1 MVKIQ
6 YSKKEKD
13 FLIHYENDYQSNAGY
28 INDHILDKE
37 FVAEL
42 KNRGYDVSTLKFSI
56 KNLMVLLSE
65 VKFKNLQYEKVD

>member
-13 FLIHYENDYQSNAGY
+13 FLIHYENDYSSNAAY
-28 INDHILDKE
+28 INDHILNKE
-37 FVAEL
+37 FVDEL

-56 KNLMVLLSE
+56 K
-65 VKFKNLQYEKVD
+65 KFNDSAQ